1 MMIVVGLLVVVLL
14 VRRHVVI
21 GNASVGALY
30 IGVCQQVT
38 ELERQ
43 VEWLYQ
49 TDVEVVYAQMA

>member
-1 MMIVVGLLVVVLL
+1 M
-14 VRRHVVI
+14 I